1 MSRRPRS
8 CLGRGPVLNLEQ
20 TKEDIWGLKRESR
33 PIAME
38 PRLAVLQPVRQH
50 VGMWPIFRILMT
62 SWMVLFQ
69 TIIWV
74 PVPLAQAQ
82 EGSKCHALDRA
93 DICIAENS
101 YRADVCAAIAAYSS
115 YWNLPAGYFARLIW
129 QESRF
134 DPAALSPAGAQGVAQ
149 FMPLTGRLRGLID
162 PFDPAEALARS
173 AEYLHFLEQK
183 FGNLGLAAAAYNGGE
198 GRISRYV
205 ANGGG
210 ALPAETRN
218 YVLIIT
224 GHPVDQWLAGVVD
237 EVDFTLD
244 KETDFQ
250 AACIEMALSV
260 RSPDLTT
267 SPAEWQP
274 WGVLI
279 AQNAS
284 ADLARSRFAAA
295 QANFSSV
302 LGSEMLMLI
311 SARNPSFGNRMRFS
325 AMVGRQSR
333 LEANALCERLLSAG
347 GNCIVQKN
355 AP

>member
-1 MSRRPRS
+1 
-8 CLGRGPVLNLEQ
+8 
-20 TKEDIWGLKRESR
+20 
-33 PIAME
+33 
-38 PRLAVLQPVRQH
+38 
-50 VGMWPIFRILMT
+50 MWPISR
-62 SWMVLFQ
+62 VLLISLFVIVQ
-69 TIIWV
+69 TILCGSV
-74 PVPLAQAQ
+74 TLAQEQ
-82 EGSKCHALDRA
+82 EGRTCHGLDRV
-93 DICIAENS
+93 DVCIAEDS
-101 YRADVCAAIAAYSS
+101 YRADVCAAIAAYSA
-115 YWNLPAGYFARLIW
+115 YWNLPAAYFARLIW

-149 FMPLTGRLRGLID
+149 FMPSTGRLRGLVD

-173 AEYLHFLEQK
+173 AEYLYFLGRK

-198 GRISRYV
+198 GRIGRYV

-218 YVLIIT
+218 YVLIVT
-224 GHPVDQWLAGVVD
+224 GYSVDQWLIDGVGDVD
-237 EVDFTLD
+237 YTLDSAVDF
-244 KETDFQ
+244 ET
-250 AACIEMALSV
+250 ACVDMARSV
-260 RSPDLTT
+260 HRPDLTT
-267 SPAEWQP
+267 RPAEWQP

-284 ADLARSRFAAA
+284 ADLARSRFATA
-295 QANFSSV
+295 QGEFSSI
-302 LGSEMLMLI
+302 LGDELLMLL

-333 LEANALCERLLSAG
+333 SEANALCERLLAAG